1 MELKDRVLDVF
12 KALNQVPRGSKHEEK
27 VSLWLEERA
36 KAHGF
41 DVDRDAANNIL
52 VRVPATAGYENSP
65 IIILQGHMDM
75 VCEKAPDS
83 NHNFETDPIEV
94 IVDGDW
100 IHANNTTL
108 GGDDGLGVATALAIA
123 EDPSVEHPALE
134 LLFTTDEEQGMTGAE
149 AFDASKLKGRILLNL
164 DSEDEG
170 VFTIGCA
177 GGQETVSTL
186 PLNSAPIPAG
196 FRAVKVVITGLL
208 GGHSGCEI
216 HCGRASSIKLS
227 TRIISKILAVA
238 ADAMIVD
245 IKAGSAHN
253 AIPCYSEFTLAVS
266 GKDTAAV
273 VDIINDMGAKFTAE
287 YKKTDPNIKVTTSV
301 EDVYGNA
308 WCNESLRKMC
318 DLLFV
323 YPHGVQAM
331 SQDVAGLVETS
342 NNLANIRIVDNN
354 LRILSSQ
361 RSSVLSKLNAITSR
375 VEACVRLAGGTPV
388 SNGGYPSWQPNID
401 SELVKRCI
409 ATYKTR
415 FGKEPKIDII
425 HAGLECG
432 ILGARVDGM
441 DMVSTGPTIIDIHT
455 PKERASIESMGRCAQ
470 FCVDLLKSYK

>member
-1 MELKDRVLDVF
+1 MELKERVLDIF
-12 KALNQVPRGSKHEEK
+12 KALSQDPRESKHEEK
-27 VSLWLEERA
+27 VSAWLVNRA
-36 KAHGF
+36 KEHGF
-41 DVDRDAANNIL
+41 DADRDSANNVL
-52 VRVPATAGYENSP
+52 VRVPATAGYEKSP

-75 VCEKAPDS
+75 VCEKLAES
-83 NHNFETDPIEV
+83 NHNFDTDPIEV
-94 IVDGDW
+94 ITEGDW
-100 IHANNTTL
+100 IHANMTTL

-123 EDPSVEHPALE
+123 EDPEIEHPALE
-134 LLFTTDEEQGMTGAE
+134 LLFTSDEEQGMTGVD

-186 PLNSAPIPAG
+186 PLDAVDVPAG
-196 FRAVKVVITGLL
+196 YRALKIVISGLL

-216 HCGRASSIKLS
+216 HCGRASAIKLS
-227 TRIISKILAVA
+227 TRLMSRILSVA
-238 ADAMIVD
+238 DDALVD

-253 AIPCYSEFTLAVS
+253 AIPRDSMFVIAMPADKIEKAE
-266 GKDTAAV
+266 AAV
-273 VDIINDMGAKFTAE
+273 REMGVGFASE
-287 YKKTDPNIKVTTSV
+287 YKKTDPGIQVSV
-301 EDVYGNA
+301 SADDVSGKAWSNA
-308 WCNESLRKMC
+308 SLRKIS
-318 DLLFV
+318 DLLLI

-342 NNLANIRIVDNN
+342 DNLANIRIIDGN

-361 RSSVLSKLNAITSR
+361 RSSVPSKLRAITSR
-375 VEACVRLAGGTPV
+375 VEACVRMAGGTPV

-409 ATYKTR
+409 ATYKAR

-432 ILGARVDGM
+432 ILGSRVQGM
-441 DMVSTGPTIIDIHT
+441 DMVSTGPTILDIHT
-455 PKERASIESMGRCAQ
+455 PKEHASIESMGKCAQ

>member
-1 MELKDRVLDVF
+1 MDLKERVLDVF
-12 KALNQVPRGSKHEEK
+12 KALSLVPRESKHEDK
-27 VSLWLEERA
+27 VAAWLVDRA
-36 KAHGF
+36 KSHGF
-41 DVDRDAANNIL
+41 DVDRDKANNVL

-65 IIILQGHMDM
+65 VIILQGHMDM
-75 VCEKAPDS
+75 VCEKLAES
-83 NHNFETDPIEV
+83 NHNFGTDPIEV
-94 IVDGDW
+94 ITDGDW
-100 IHANNTTL
+100 IHANMTTL

-123 EDPSVEHPALE
+123 EDPSIEHPALE
-134 LLFTTDEEQGMTGAE
+134 LLFTSDEEQGMTGVD

-186 PLNSAPIPAG
+186 PLKSAPIPAG
-196 FRAVKVVITGLL
+196 FRAVKVVVSGLL

-216 HCGRASSIKLS
+216 HCGRASAIKLS
-227 TRIISKILAVA
+227 TRIISKVLAIA
-238 ADAMIVD
+238 GDAQLVD
-245 IKAGSAHN
+245 IQAGSAHN
-253 AIPCYSEFTLAVS
+253 AIPRDSVFSLAVP

-273 VDIINDMGAKFTAE
+273 VDTINEMAAKFASE
-287 YKKTDPNIKVTTSV
+287 FKKTDPGIKVSASV

-308 WCNESLRKMC
+308 WSNESLRKVC

-331 SQDVAGLVETS
+331 SQDVDGLVETS
-342 NNLANIRIVDNN
+342 NNLANIRIVDGN
-354 LRILSSQ
+354 LRLLSSQ
-361 RSSVLSKLNAITSR
+361 RSSVPSKLNAITSR

-409 ATYKTR
+409 ATYKAR

-432 ILGARVDGM
+432 ILGSRVEGM
-441 DMVSTGPTIIDIHT
+441 DMVSTGPTILDIHT
-455 PKERASIESMGRCAQ
+455 PKEHASIESMGRCAQ